1 MNPELPFR
9 LCFGLLLLLLFVLRM
24 TWHLRAR
31 IQDPGASSPD
41 EGWMIRAVRWVTLP
55 VWFVVVGGWLFVDV
69 RWLSVPLPELL
80 RWAGAGLS
88 VGGLVLLAVVHQH
101 LGQNFSPYLRIRHD
115 HQLIT
120 TGPYRR
126 IRHPMYTAFLLILG
140 GLSLL
145 AANGFLL
152 VSVVLMM
159 IALLAHRL
167 PREERMLQQ
176 RFGAEYEAWRARTGL
191 LLPR

>member
-1 MNPELPFR
+1 
-9 LCFGLLLLLLFVLRM
+9 
-24 TWHLRAR
+24 
-31 IQDPGASSPD
+31 
-41 EGWMIRAVRWVTLP
+41 MIRAVRWVTVP
-55 VWFVVVGGWLFVDV
+55 VWLVVIGAWLFDDV
-69 RWLSVPLPELL
+69 RWLSVPLPEAL
-80 RWAGAGLS
+80 RWTGAGITA
-88 VGGLVLLAVVHQH
+88 VGLGLLAVVHQH
-101 LGQNFSPYLRIRHD
+101 LGRNFSPYLRIRHD

-152 VSVVLMM
+152 VAVVMMM
-159 IALLAHRL
+159 IALMVHRL